1 MFGRLLWKLLRG
13 SRGRLVVALIAVVSG
28 AAVISALLNLDL
40 DIGRKLTQEFRLL
53 GANLVISS
61 RAADSG
67 VAQNSSESAGAPASS
82 SSPTLPALIDEQPV
96 LAQVERSRT
105 NEVVAAAPYIY
116 VVARDAGRPVV
127 VAGTWLD
134 EARKIEPT
142 WKLNGEWIVSRED
155 ETRCLV
161 GRNVARQFQLAPGDQ
176 VKLDYLGRS
185 VQLAVA
191 GIVDAGGTEDNQVFV
206 NLAVAQNLAALQ
218 GKIELVQLSVSGTSA
233 SIAAYAGQL
242 ARAIPGYDV
251 RPIRQ
256 VTEAEGNLLS
266 RTRLLIVSMVVLIL
280 VLTLFCVLATMA
292 ALAWE
297 RREDVGLMKALGGSI
312 SRIVALF
319 LSEVGVL
326 GALGGLI
333 GCVAGVALSQ
343 WMGQRVFGASIAPR
357 WEIFPVTIALMV
369 LVAMAGALPLR
380 LLGKV
385 KPAVILRGE

>member
-13 SRGRLVVALIAVVSG
+13 SRGRLVVALIAVISG

-40 DIGRKLTQEFRLL
+40 DIGRKLAQEFRLL

-67 VAQNSSESAGAPASS
+67 VAQNSSESAEAPASS
-82 SSPTLPALIDEQPV
+82 SSPALPTLIDEQLV
-96 LAQVERSRT
+96 LAQVERLRT
-105 NEVVAAAPYIY
+105 KEVVAAAPYIY

-134 EARKIEPT
+134 EARKLEPT
-142 WKLNGEWIVSRED
+142 WKLNGEWIASRED

-161 GRNVARQFQLAPGDQ
+161 GRNVARQFRLAPGDQ

-218 GKIELVQLSVSGTSA
+218 GKMELVQLSVRGSSA
-233 SIAAYAGQL
+233 SIAAYAGRL

-280 VLTLFCVLATMA
+280 VLTALCVLATMA
-292 ALAWE
+292 ALAME

-312 SRIVALF
+312 SRIMALF

-326 GALGGLI
+326 GAVGGLI

-357 WEIFPVTIALMV
+357 WEIFPLTIALMV